1 MPVNHFAFDAGRHI
15 DGGTKEAGRAGE
27 VQEEMAGAHGLP
39 HRHKAADHFEKVLM
53 RYPDANGILRQ
64 NTQGWAQPAS
74 LFHQHPARQSLLF
87 RLAGKLMDGSTR
99 RVRNRDPNRPIP
111 KRRIVEP
118 GESDFKGGNLITH
131 DLPVHLI
138 LHGLVK
144 KISGKAARS
153 EVPEAYLFCTLR
165 GSSD

>member
-1 MPVNHFAFDAGRHI
+1 MT
-15 DGGTKEAGRAGE
+15 GGER
-27 VQEEMAGAHGLP
+27 LP
-39 HRHKAADHFEKVLM
+39 DRRKAADDLEQLLM
-53 RYPDANGILRQ
+53 RYPDANGIRRQ
-64 NTQGWAQPAS
+64 DTQGWAQPAS
-74 LFHQHPARQSLLF
+74 LFHRHPARQAFLF

-99 RVRNRDPNRPIP
+99 RVGNRDPNRPIP

-144 KISGKAARS
+144 KVSGKAARS

>member
-1 MPVNHFAFDAGRHI
+1 
-15 DGGTKEAGRAGE
+15 
-27 VQEEMAGAHGLP
+27 MAGAHGLP
-39 HRHKAADHFEKVLM
+39 HRSKAADHLEKALM
-53 RYPDANGILRQ
+53 RYLDANGIRRQ

-74 LFHQHPARQSLLF
+74 LFHRHPARQSLLF

-99 RVRNRDPNRPIP
+99 RVGNRDPNRPIP

-138 LHGLVK
+138 LHGLVSRSLLTMADQSNNNSLNL
-144 KISGKAARS
+144 KI
-153 EVPEAYLFCTLR
+153 VLR
-165 GSSD
+165 GHDNRFHLGIGGV

>member
-1 MPVNHFAFDAGRHI
+1 
-15 DGGTKEAGRAGE
+15 
-27 VQEEMAGAHGLP
+27 MAGAHGLP
-39 HRHKAADHFEKVLM
+39 HRSKAANYFEQVLM
-53 RYPDANGILRQ
+53 RYPDANGIRRQ

-99 RVRNRDPNRPIP
+99 RVRNCDPNRPIS

-138 LHGLVK
+138 LHGLVSRSLLTMADQSNNNSLNL
-144 KISGKAARS
+144 KI
-153 EVPEAYLFCTLR
+153 VLR
-165 GSSD
+165 GHDNRFHLGIGGV